1 MSDENTYNEEGFA
14 FYDEF
19 IDELLK
25 RGIEPVPTLYHFEM
39 PVFLYEK
46 YNGFASRRVVDIL

>member
-19 IDELLK
+19 IDELIK

-39 PVFLYEK
+39 PVF
-46 YNGFASRRVVDIL
+46 